1 MKKLLFL
8 FLCCS
13 LSTFCKAQF
22 IVNGSELTSE
32 VANLD
37 TMKIMYVNVILTDN
51 GKNYLGILDAGDGIQ
66 WALYHEV
73 SKKIRG
79 FKSPAHLFNFM
90 HNNQWEYVD
99 AIENVSST
107 GAFGQI
113 MFGVNVTKTK
123 LVYVFKRRKS

>member
-8 FLCCS
+8 LLSCS

-22 IVNGSELTSE
+22 VVSSLESNAEI
-32 VANLD
+32 AHLD
-37 TMKIMYVNVILTDN
+37 TMKIMYVHVILTDN
-51 GKNYLGILDAGDGIQ
+51 GKNYLGIIDAGDGVQ

-73 SKKIRG
+73 SKKLRG
-79 FKSPAHLFNFM
+79 FKSPAQLFNFM
-90 HNNQWEYVD
+90 YNNQWEYVD

-113 MFGVNVTKTK
+113 VFGVNVTKTK
-123 LVYVFKRRKS
+123 LVYVFKRRKN